1 LLSAG
6 DGQATIMFA
15 ESAAANQKNYRKNE
29 TPMRFLRAKTVTAF
43 RFFVGLTIV
52 AFAFFAIVPTS
63 LLAQETATTTE
74 EISNFQFPISNEF
87 PITNDQTNA
96 TSTEEISND
105 SNDQLSIIND
115 SNDQLSLIND
125 PNDQLLLIDDPNDQ
139 LSLIND
145 NATAT
150 STEDQNDQLSII
162 NDDAAAT
169 STEDQNDQLS
179 IINDN
184 STATSTVP
192 AGESAESLIEVEF
205 TNVHYGQVGEGQAVV
220 ASQIT
225 SSAIIRNV
233 GAAPA
238 AVMVWQDDM
247 GLGRGQDGEW
257 NIQYGAR
264 AAGGEW
270 IYYDPFEMILLPD
283 VLAPG
288 QAAEMEFSVRVL
300 NFLETEHDVNY
311 HGIMTINGVAAPQGQ
326 ASLPLLNDILSDDA
340 DNNIKPESGEV

>member
-145 NATAT
+145 NAT
-150 STEDQNDQLSII
+150 
-162 NDDAAAT
+162 AT

>member
-1 LLSAG
+1 
-6 DGQATIMFA
+6 
-15 ESAAANQKNYRKNE
+15 
-29 TPMRFLRAKTVTAF
+29 MRFLRAKTVTAF

-145 NATAT
+145 NAT
-150 STEDQNDQLSII
+150 
-162 NDDAAAT
+162 AT